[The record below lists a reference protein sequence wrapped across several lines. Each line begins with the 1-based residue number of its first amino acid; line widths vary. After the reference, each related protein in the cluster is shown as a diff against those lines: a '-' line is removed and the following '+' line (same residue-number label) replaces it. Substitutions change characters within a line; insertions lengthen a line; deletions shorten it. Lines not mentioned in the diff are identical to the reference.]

1 MKHVRPYTCA
11 HDSQKKRQQILNAA
25 YIVFS
30 RKGYHRATVDEIIA
44 LADTGKGTVYN
55 YFVNKEQLFYTLIKE
70 RSAPFEAILAGIVP
84 SSELPLQ
91 KVETIIKAFLEFY
104 KENADLWRV
113 VMYEVRG
120 LGVEGYTDFTL
131 EQRNKYQAWFGQT
144 IGMIE
149 KVLLEG
155 KEQGVIRADCDANR
169 VSYGLFSVI
178 VTWVFRDFVSDDI
191 GETARNITELVLYG
205 MADKDIKIC

>member
-1 MKHVRPYTCA
+1 MKYNRAFTA
-11 HDSQKKRQQILNAA
+11 AQDSHNKRQQILDAA
-25 YIVFS
+25 YIIFS

-70 RSAPFEAILAGIVP
+70 RSTPFEAVLEGIIT
-84 SSELPLQ
+84 SSEPPLQ

-104 KENADLWRV
+104 RENADLWRV

-120 LGVEGYTDFTL
+120 LGVEGYTNFTL
-131 EQRNKYQAWFGQT
+131 EQRDKYQAWFGQT

-155 KEQGVIRADCDANR
+155 KAQGVILEKCDANR
-169 VSYGLFSVI
+169 VAHGIFSVI
-178 VTWVFRDFVSDDI
+178 VTFVFRNFINEDI
-191 GETARNITELVLYG
+191 GETAHNISELLLHGV
-205 MADKDIKIC
+205 ANK

>member
-205 MADKDIKIC
+205 MADKDIKNC

>member
-1 MKHVRPYTCA
+1 MKRTRPCTGS
-11 HDSQKKRQQILNAA
+11 HDSQKKRQQILEAA

-55 YFVNKEQLFYTLIKE
+55 YFTNKEQLFYTLIRE
-70 RSAPFEAILAGIVP
+70 RSTPFETILTGIVASP
-84 SSELPLQ
+84 ELPLQ
-91 KVETIIKAFLEFY
+91 KMETIIKAFLEFY

-113 VMYEVRG
+113 VMHEVRG
-120 LGVEGYTDFTL
+120 LGVEGYTDFTP
-131 EQRNKYQAWFGQT
+131 EQRDKYQVLFTHT

-149 KVLLEG
+149 KVLVEG
-155 KEQGVIRADCDANR
+155 KEQGVIRAGCNATQ
-169 VSYGLFSVI
+169 VAHSLFSVI

-191 GETARNITELVLYG
+191 RETAHHITESVLYG
-205 MADKDIKIC
+205 VAGK